1 MKNNRAASVN
11 LKALELKEDVDG
23 ISFSIDEDK
32 SNEDQIAWNFT
43 VMRLNGKEE
52 SDFIQ
57 TEIGYKYQI
66 LLYNGEEADFFE
78 AILGDVHHYIKGLV
92 RVGQEGII
100 LKKCKKSDEIMDK
113 IFRGRALEALAKT
126 LIQVKQEA
134 V

>member
-1 MKNNRAASVN
+1 MALPKIDTPKYEITLPVSKKNVTFRPFLV
-11 LKALELKEDVDG
+11 KEQK
-23 ISFSIDEDK
+23 ILL
-32 SNEDQIAWNFT
+32 IA
-43 VMRLNGKEE
+43 MESQE

-78 AILGDVHHYIKGLV
+78 AILGDVQHYIKGLV

-100 LKKCKKSDEIMDK
+100 LKKCKKSEEIMDK

>member
-66 LLYNGEEADFFE
+66 LLYNGEEA
-78 AILGDVHHYIKGLV
+78 
-92 RVGQEGII
+92 
-100 LKKCKKSDEIMDK
+100 EI
-113 IFRGRALEALAKT
+113 GRAH
-126 LIQVKQEA
+126 V
-134 V
+134 